1 MYNKYK
7 FETTRFE
14 LYYGVDIKVNYSC
27 FVIEQIESKFDIDVI
42 ENDFFSFCVQIYNY
56 YLADEKF

>member
-42 ENDFFSFCVQIYNY
+42 ENDFFSFCV
-56 YLADEKF
+56 